1 MRLRVRFVY
10 LSSRMFAFR
19 SQLARIRLTTH
30 RQAGT
35 RLPPWFREQGVL
47 FRPTLHSAR
56 FVAIRSIPHLMRG
69 YGGKK
74 FAVDVRRAVP
84 RGVVQGPGE
93 GVQRLQRA
101 FEADLPRLALMNEGS
116 LSQDG
121 AEEVVSQEM
130 TPKFLMKHFGCLAA

>member
-1 MRLRVRFVY
+1 MPLAEDIGMRLRVRFVY

-84 RGVVQGPGE
+84 RGVVQA
-93 GVQRLQRA
+93 LAKA
-101 FEADLPRLALMNEGS
+101 FSVCNVPLKL
-116 LSQDG
+116 
-121 AEEVVSQEM
+121 
-130 TPKFLMKHFGCLAA
+130 